1 MKRIIFINIILS
13 SILLFSSC
21 DTPLNEYQ
29 PKSEDEKQIV
39 ALLQTFVEARN
50 SQDLKIIRSL
60 FHDNGIYYKGM
71 GGEIK
76 ASDIESTDPEWWTS
90 FGKFGITDPE
100 ITINGNE
107 AQISMNTIYGN
118 GRFQAFYVLVK
129 EDGKW
134 LINTVRQ

>member
-1 MKRIIFINIILS
+1 MENL
-13 SILLFSSC
+13 
-21 DTPLNEYQ
+21 
-29 PKSEDEKQIV
+29 
-39 ALLQTFVEARN
+39 AL
-50 SQDLKIIRSL
+50 
-60 FHDNGIYYKGM
+60 
-71 GGEIK
+71 
-76 ASDIESTDPEWWTS
+76 P
-90 FGKFGITDPE
+90 DPE